1 MPSGRAWNAP
11 QKSYNIRHRVMDY
24 AALSNALD
32 KASLFDLWRLNVF
45 IARALDDPHKNE
57 ALKTQLYVDQAVHYF
72 DTSQNR
78 EISGR
83 IVAVKRTRALI
94 RRDHD
99 KKIWNLPFYMLNLQ
113 GADAGIHC
121 SRSHTKVHRDSLR
134 VGDSVG
140 YKIRSG
146 REVYGVVLKLNRKT
160 ATVRLTDGA
169 RWNVHYGRLFYVIDA
184 QESAAQGLLDG
195 NVTVTEVWA
204 EEGHSPADTNSVPG

>member
-1 MPSGRAWNAP
+1 
-11 QKSYNIRHRVMDY
+11 MDY
-24 AALSNALD
+24 AALLNALD

-72 DTSQNR
+72 NTSQNR

-99 KKIWNLPFYMLNLQ
+99 KKIWSLPFYMINLQ

-121 SRSHTKVHRDSLR
+121 SRPHTKVQRDSLR

-140 YKIRSG
+140 YKSRSG
-146 REVYGVVLKLNRKT
+146 REVYGVALKLNRKT
-160 ATVRLTDGA
+160 ATVRLADGEQ
-169 RWNVHYGRLFYVIDA
+169 WNVSYGLLFYVIDA
-184 QESAAQGLLDG
+184 QESAVQNLLDG
-195 NVTVTEVWA
+195 NVTATEVWA
-204 EEGHSPADTNSVPG
+204 EEGHAPADTNLGPG

>member
-1 MPSGRAWNAP
+1 
-11 QKSYNIRHRVMDY
+11 MDY
-24 AALSNALD
+24 AALLNALD

-72 DTSQNR
+72 NTSQNR

-99 KKIWNLPFYMLNLQ
+99 KKIWSLPFYMINLQ

-140 YKIRSG
+140 YKSRSG
-146 REVYGVVLKLNRKT
+146 REVYGVALKLNRKT
-160 ATVRLTDGA
+160 ATVRLADGEQ
-169 RWNVHYGRLFYVIDA
+169 WNVSYGLLFYVIDA
-184 QESAAQGLLDG
+184 QESADRVLL
-195 NVTVTEVWA
+195 NSHVTATEVWA
-204 EEGHSPADTNSVPG
+204 EEGHAPADTNLGPG